1 MKPTQTLNKA
11 QKFVRMVELMLR
23 RGGIRASEA
32 MEQFDLDNRTL
43 RRYMA
48 DLRDLG
54 LPIQDKGR
62 GRNRML
68 VLDPAYGRQSVQLSL
83 LEVVSLHFGRTLFD
97 FLSGTHFA
105 ADMNDALE
113 RIAPIMD
120 RSDAD
125 LTRDL
130 DRKLMAV
137 PEHAKDHAGSEDL
150 IDEVLS
156 ALLYQNPA
164 TAKYA
169 RLQGPVRTYR
179 LRPLTLGTYRQSL
192 YLFAL
197 DEEEGKIKTFA
208 LDRFKAF
215 KRKRKEHFD
224 YPADYDPKAL
234 IAESFGITGGPVMD
248 VAVAFGPKEAPYA
261 RERIWHKSQAVED
274 TEDGG
279 LVLRMRVGMSTEL
292 VRWVLSFGPEC
303 RVLEPESLAA
313 EVRRQHIDAAADW
326 PVPAPSVEAV
336 VAEEP
341 DA

>member
-1 MKPTQTLNKA
+1 MPSPGELNKA
-11 QKFVRMVELMLR
+11 QKFVRLVELMLR

-43 RRYMA
+43 RRYLA
-48 DLRDLG
+48 DLRTLG

-68 VLDPAYGRQSVQLSL
+68 TLDPAYGRQSVQLSL
-83 LEVVSLHFGRTLFD
+83 LEIVSLHFGRTLFD

-120 RSDAD
+120 RTDAD
-125 LTRDL
+125 LARDL
-130 DRKLMAV
+130 ERKLMAV
-137 PEHAKDHAGSEDL
+137 PEHFKDHAESGDV
-150 IDEVLS
+150 IDEMLS

-164 TAKYA
+164 TARYA
-169 RLQGPVRTYR
+169 RPQGPVRSYR
-179 LRPLTLGTYRQSL
+179 LHPYTLATYRQSL

-208 LDRFKAF
+208 LDRFKSF

-224 YPADYDPKAL
+224 YPAEYNPHAL
-234 IAESFGITGGPVMD
+234 ISDCFGITGGPVID
-248 VAVAFGPKEAPYA
+248 VALAFSAREAPYI
-261 RERIWHKSQAVED
+261 RERTWHHSQTVEL

-279 LVLRMRVGMSTEL
+279 LVLRLRVGQSTEL
-292 VRWVLSFGPEC
+292 VRWVLSFGPEV
-303 RVLEPESLAA
+303 RVLAPDALAD
-313 EVRRQHIDAAADW
+313 EVRRLHLEAATGLADAN
-326 PVPAPSVEAV
+326 APSAS
-336 VAEEP
+336 A
-341 DA
+341 DLA